1 MIVLVTFCSVV
12 VKNDH
17 AFSVVNATV
26 TSAGSCITSFNNEIF
41 DDLIVVLGYNLLA
54 FEAVKC
60 A

>member
-1 MIVLVTFCSVV
+1 LILLVAFCAVI

-17 AFSVVNATV
+17 AFFLVNATV
-26 TSAGSCITSFNNEIF
+26 TSAGGCITSFTNGIF

-54 FEAVKC
+54 LEAVKC